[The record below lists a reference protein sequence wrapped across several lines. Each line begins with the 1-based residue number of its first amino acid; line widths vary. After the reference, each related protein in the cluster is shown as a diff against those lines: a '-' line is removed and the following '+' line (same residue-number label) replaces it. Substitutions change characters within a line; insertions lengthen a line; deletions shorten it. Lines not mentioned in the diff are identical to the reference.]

1 MRIWVLI
8 VTLLAIGVPASAQ
21 QTHAAFE
28 VGVHFA
34 SARSSQFD
42 ASDFGAGGRVAWN
55 ATNLL
60 GVEAEMT
67 VFPGSFPDARGFSA
81 RRFEGLFGAT
91 AGPRI
96 GRVRP
101 FGRVR
106 PGFVRYSAADEPI
119 VCIAI
124 FPPPLSCVLAAG
136 RTMLALDLGG
146 GVDLSITRSAF
157 VRVDVGDRLVRFPGT
172 VIDPDFI
179 RHDRSFFSHEFR
191 FAAGGGVR
199 F

>member
-1 MRIWVLI
+1 MISIFLVGISLYIRLRMKESPIFQHVKTAGMTSANPLVEAFTHWDNLKRVLI
-8 VTLLAIGVPASAQ
+8 S
-21 QTHAAFE
+21 
-28 VGVHFA
+28 
-34 SARSSQFD
+34 
-42 ASDFGAGGRVAWN
+42 
-55 ATNLL
+55 
-60 GVEAEMT
+60 
-67 VFPGSFPDARGFSA
+67 
-81 RRFEGLFGAT
+81 LFGAT

-136 RTMLALDLGG
+136 RTMLAMDLGG